1 MTQKEKAIECL
12 YELDVAP
19 FFIEKFAN
27 EGKVYVFENFV
38 GYKVER
44 FVDLEVKIKEYERER
59 NCIVYAVTHEVFSF
73 GECFSFLNVPV
84 YEEDWKY
91 LVSGAASDLHRVMA
105 YVWNKSQEHCSES
118 GSVIIHSFIGGIARI
133 G

>member
-12 YELDVAP
+12 SELDVAP
-19 FFIEKFAN
+19 FYIEKFVD
-27 EGKVYVFENFV
+27 EGKVYVFENFI

-44 FVDLEVKIKEYERER
+44 FAELQAKIKDYERER
-59 NCIVYAVTHEVFSF
+59 NCIVYAVTHEVFAF
-73 GECFSFLNVPV
+73 GECFSFLNVPI

-91 LVSGAASDLHRVMA
+91 LVSGVGLYLHRVMA

-118 GSVIIHSFIGGIARI
+118 GSVIINSFIGGISRV